1 MTYKND
7 CVLESQGGNG
17 NKLKQLLHVNM
28 KAEILDRALQHS
40 SYQHE
45 KRFTPEQLEK
55 EKAKS
60 LLGHSLLKLLC
71 IAHFLRHSQMTI
83 QEINKLENTEQLA
96 NDICSYYKIN
106 DLFYL
111 GKGDQKERKTFYMD
125 ILTKVIYEIY
135 RHCGYEETYRIVK
148 PVLLSLNPINNVDY
162 KSRLQEYAQNQK
174 INLSYKLIKEE
185 GDFHDRT
192 FTVEV
197 KCGNKYA
204 TATGKSKK
212 KAEKLAAEKF
222 IKEQN
227 IMIKSKEGKQGK
239 EESLVRLGKLK
250 HVNPIRVKEVNN
262 LRNSFG
268 LSNKDI
274 SDFLLDTCLIHKSYR
289 NEVRNKN
296 LDTNEILSFFGSY
309 VLTLYVDEYLFENF
323 TAFCQDSSKN
333 LAKRRAAII
342 NNEFLYSNL
351 HYFNKDSWLPYIKGV
366 KGLVN
371 DTTEKSIAPAIFQSL
386 IGSLFIHSYIYKKN
400 SIEGVRNKIF
410 SMISKF
416 SSGQES
422 SRLYSHWIQEFCTR
436 LGMEYVY
443 SDEEKG
449 TAHKIV
455 FSGEL
460 TLFYSNSSLPKQ
472 VFTTSA
478 TNKKRLREEL
488 ARLMFVS
495 CNEHFNLNQIQL
507 KIPNTESW
515 NLLLREVIE
524 AAIQSH
530 KKNNDDFSIVL
541 GGMCFTHWNLQN
553 AISILGH
560 LYERMLYQEIIEI
573 YNIWKQ
579 VHAEIDVKEAI
590 QKSKYV
596 KELSF
601 LLYGGDNDSD
611 EVKNVPFTNKNDIEL
626 RNSRNKKQEPM
637 NSIEKPIIQTKNVVS
652 NVKKEEEI
660 SPDINSSKSLQQQVV
675 KRGGDSINVPI
686 QIFEPKRNSNVSK
699 ENKINTKSNASRQL
713 ISVDVPGYIPKQQ
726 KKAIIFTKMYEFQT
740 NNCPFCESSL
750 NETDNYIQS
759 VYKKNRIIIE
769 HSVLSC
775 SICSIK
781 GASRKVIQELDK
793 HNFSVDIYGGSPSYY
808 ASTII
813 EKRNV
818 VAYVIEKS
826 KQKKKTSSNT
836 ITPEELEKQ
845 LDIKKKIGF
854 EGESHVF
861 LAEQEHLKSIGRMD
875 LAEKVTWV
883 ANENCNAGYDIQS
896 FFEDGSYK
904 YIEVKSTT
912 ARNVNFYLTNNELEV
927 AKILGDNYF
936 IYRVSNLRS
945 IPQINKIQNPYDL
958 ISQNKLEL
966 KPTQYMV
973 TVK

>member
-45 KRFTPEQLEK
+45 KRFSPEQLEK

-162 KSRLQEYAQNQK
+162 KSRLQEYAQNKK

-204 TATGKSKK
+204 TAIGKSKK
-212 KAEKLAAEKF
+212 KAEKLAAERF

-227 IMIKSKEGKQGK
+227 IMIKSKEGK

-250 HVNPIRVKEVNN
+250 HVTPIRVKEVNN

-289 NEVRNKN
+289 NEVGNKN

-323 TAFCQDSSKN
+323 TTFCQDSSKN

-351 HYFNKDSWLPYIKGV
+351 HDFNKDRWLPCIKGV

-400 SIEGVRNKIF
+400 SIEDVRNKIF

-422 SRLYSHWIQEFCTR
+422 GRLYSHWIQEFCTR

-443 SDEEKG
+443 SDKEKG
-449 TAHKIV
+449 MAHERM

-488 ARLMFVS
+488 ARIMFVS
-495 CNEHFNLNQIQL
+495 CEDNFNLNRMQL
-507 KIPNTESW
+507 KIPNKESW
-515 NLLLREVIE
+515 NLLLREIID

-530 KKNNDDFSIVL
+530 KKNDNFSIVL
-541 GGMCFTHWNLQN
+541 GGMCFTQWSLQN

-560 LYERMLYQEIIEI
+560 LYERMLYQEITKI
-573 YNIWKQ
+573 YSLWKQ
-579 VHAEIDVKEAI
+579 THAEINTKEAI

-611 EVKNVPFTNKNDIEL
+611 EVKNVPSTNKNAIEL

-637 NSIEKPIIQTKNVVS
+637 DSIEKPIIQTKKMVS
-652 NVKKEEEI
+652 EEVKKEEMT
-660 SPDINSSKSLQQQVV
+660 PDIKSSNPLRQKVV

-686 QIFEPKRNSNVSK
+686 QIVETKRKSNVSK
-699 ENKINTKSNASRQL
+699 ENKTNTKSNESRQL
-713 ISVDVPGYIPKQQ
+713 ISVDVPGYISKQQ
-726 KKAIIFTKMYEFQT
+726 KKVIIFTKIYEFQT
-740 NNCPFCESSL
+740 KNCPFCENTL
-750 NETDNYIQS
+750 NETDNYIQV

-781 GASRKVIQELDK
+781 GASGKVLKELEK
-793 HNFSVDIYGGSPSYY
+793 HNFSIEMYGGSPSYY

-813 EKRNV
+813 EKRSV
-818 VAYVIEKS
+818 VTYVIEQN
-826 KQKKKTSSNT
+826 KQKKKTRSNT

-845 LDIKKKIGF
+845 LEIKKKIGF

-861 LAEQEHLKSIGRMD
+861 LEEKEHLRNIGRMD

-927 AKILGDNYF
+927 AKMLGDNYF